1 MAFVTLT
8 KLEDGTQKVDTY
20 ERRPSWVVIEQAT
33 HMIKVQIDKSRSDD
47 LLTTIKDIAS
57 AIEE

>member
-1 MAFVTLT
+1 MAFVTVT
-8 KLEDGTQKVDTY
+8 KLEDGTEKVDIH

-33 HMIKVQIDKSRSDD
+33 NMVKINIEKSRSSD
-47 LLTTIKDIAS
+47 LLSTIKEIAN

>member
-1 MAFVTLT
+1 MAFVTVT
-8 KLEDGTQKVDTY
+8 KLEDGTDKVDIH

-33 HMIKVQIDKSRSDD
+33 HMIKVRIDKSRSSD
-47 LLTTIKDIAS
+47 LLSTIKDIAS

>member
-1 MAFVTLT
+1 MAFVTVT
-8 KLEDGTQKVDTY
+8 KLEDGTEQVDIY

-33 HMIKVQIDKSRSDD
+33 HMIKVSIDKSRSSD

-57 AIEE
+57 AIKD

>member
-1 MAFVTLT
+1 MAFVTVT
-8 KLEDGTQKVDTY
+8 KLEDGTEKVDIY
-20 ERRPSWVVIEQAT
+20 ERRPSWVVIEQASN
-33 HMIKVQIDKSRSDD
+33 MVKVNIEKSRSSD

>member
-8 KLEDGTQKVDTY
+8 KLEDGTEQVDIY

-33 HMIKVQIDKSRSDD
+33 HMIKVSIDKSRSSD
-47 LLTTIKDIAS
+47 LLTTIKEIAS
-57 AIEE
+57 AIKD